1 MFAITNKV
9 YASAKHSAVRG
20 MCANPD
26 MLVFS
31 WHKLLFI
38 LYKTDFLNSCTLK
51 YFTPIYGGKNDE
63 NTAIRRKKTPSKPE
77 LRPVS
82 RRHDRTR

>member
-26 MLVFS
+26 MLVVS

-38 LYKTDFLNSCTLK
+38 LYKNDFINSPLK
-51 YFTPIYGGKNDE
+51 ISLQYMAAKMMKT
-63 NTAIRRKKTPSKPE
+63 TAIRRKKTPSKPE

-82 RRHDRTR
+82 RRHDWTR